1 MDIIFNIDILLLL
14 DIWDIHF
21 TLFLFV
27 LFLLLT
33 NTMNMFDHKMFS
45 VL

>member
-21 TLFLFV
+21 TLFFV
-27 LFLLLT
+27 CFV
-33 NTMNMFDHKMFS
+33 FYY
-45 VL
+45 